1 MNNKIW
7 LKRIIGSVFG
17 LFVFAAVMLVLTH
30 TAQNSVAT
38 TQILPTINPD
48 PVYVEC
54 PAGEEREITWKVKED
69 FSVSGFDL
77 LLVNVSSE
85 SQGIFRM
92 KIWNSEKELI
102 FNDSLAVN
110 EMSRVSG
117 RFFLRS
123 FRFRKE
129 RSTGLSSRRMQVI
142 PISCRC
148 RMAGE
153 KSFLLKK
160 RYGRMERLFPV
171 ESLSE

>member
-1 MNNKIW
+1 MW

-85 SQGIFRM
+85 SQGTFRM

-110 EMSRVSG
+110 EIEPGKWTV
-117 RFFLRS
+117 FPAELS
-123 FRFRKE
+123 FQE
-129 RSTGLSSRRMQVI
+129 
-142 PISCRC
+142 
-148 RMAGE
+148 
-153 KSFLLKK
+153 
-160 RYGRMERLFPV
+160 
-171 ESLSE
+171 

>member
-54 PAGEEREITWKVKED
+54 PAGEERVITWKVKED

-85 SQGIFRM
+85 SQGTFRM

-110 EMSRVSG
+110 EIEPGKWTV
-117 RFFLRS
+117 FPAELS
-123 FRFRKE
+123 FQEVPDCHRGGCK
-129 RSTGLSSRRMQVI
+129 
-142 PISCRC
+142 
-148 RMAGE
+148 
-153 KSFLLKK
+153 
-160 RYGRMERLFPV
+160 
-171 ESLSE
+171 